1 MSGRFWIFIAAILGG
16 LAVAAGA
23 IGSHALVDAA
33 SADAKR
39 IFSTGQHY
47 HALHALA
54 LLGVGI
60 VLLQSEGRRARFATW
75 FLQVAALAF
84 LIFGRHLRAGR
95 ARIKFQR
102 GNRAAWRHFI
112 YGWLGSLCDR
122 SARVAQ
128 LKQEPVPGLE
138 TRERSACDRLC
149 SCSCLDQPAFNRN
162 H

>member
-23 IGSHALVDAA
+23 IGAHALGDAV

-54 LLGVGI
+54 LFGVGI
-60 VLLQSEGRRARFATW
+60 VLLQSEGRRARFSTW

-84 LIFGRHLRAGR
+84 LIGIVCFSGG
-95 ARIKFQR
+95 
-102 GNRAAWRHFI
+102 I
-112 YGWLGSLCDR
+112 YVQ
-122 SARVAQ
+122 VAQ
-128 LKQEPVPGLE
+128 GLSSGAGIVPLGGISFMVGWAAVAIGALGL
-138 TRERSACDRLC
+138 RS
-149 SCSCLDQPAFNRN
+149 
-162 H
+162 